1 MNRNIAKPFTTT
13 LSLLD
18 VASDKTHKYKCFHGE
33 DVQLTVNVVGE
44 EKRRVDLS
52 NTRVKI
58 YFALDKNVNEPI
70 YRQDTGIVVD
80 NLGVITVMLEKSY
93 IRIGNNV
100 LKIVLYDE
108 DQTVFLQPL
117 IISCIDPL
125 IGEVADLE
133 IPDDIDVRDELSDI
147 RRIIGDLQDFDDDLG
162 REIIEVR
169 NEYGTVGERLDNF
182 DSQLDTKASKQD
194 FDDLGREII
203 EARNEYGTVGRRL
216 DNFDSQLD
224 NIENEKATK
233 QEVDVERKR
242 IDSFTSLDEGSTT
255 GDAELIDGRTGADG
269 VVYSNIGNAIRT
281 QVTNMNNDISDLD
294 IFKRYNL
301 ATSLESGMCRN
312 GSVVSVAGTYHTNKI
327 FLRKGKKVYANN
339 TRGTYGSNREAY
351 KITDSGY
358 SVLNRNTEDI
368 SDNYCRYDIQED
380 GYYIFNVIANG
391 CVAYSKDNLS
401 KYVVGC
407 FMPDDVRNISVLYGK
422 SISWIGDSIMEG
434 YGYGGGFAKM
444 IATKYNMTYQN
455 LGNSGA
461 TVASGQKFADGIND
475 RYCIS
480 LNIPNMTKSD
490 YHIFEGGINDYSL
503 SVPLGTFDKTNY
515 NPTLDTTTF
524 AGAFEK
530 ACMNMVNNFHDKK
543 YGYIFVHRI
552 ATLTD
557 KFEEYKNIA
566 IQILKKWGIP
576 YCDLDTLVPP
586 LNLVTTLKQTYTAN
600 ADGWH
605 PNELGYKLFYVPKVI
620 AFLESL

>member
-1 MNRNIAKPFTTT
+1 MITKVINVNLHQPIYEKLTAKQGDIASRYLLFHLLDGDKPF
-13 LSLLD
+13 
-18 VASDKTHKYKCFHGE
+18 
-33 DVQLTVNVVGE
+33 
-44 EKRRVDLS
+44 DLS
-52 NTRVKI
+52 NKTVRVYAIKP
-58 YFALDKNVNEPI
+58 DKTEIFNDLTINDARKGYCTLELTS
-70 YRQDTGIVVD
+70 QCLASAGVVKME
-80 NLGVITVMLEKSY
+80 LYISESGKVLTSIPFELEVIKCINTTDS
-93 IRIGNNV
+93 
-100 LKIVLYDE
+100 
-108 DQTVFLQPL
+108 
-117 IISCIDPL
+117 IISTNEFSAL
-125 IGEVADLE
+125 NEALG
-133 IPDDIDVRDELSDI
+133 S
-147 RRIIGDLQDFDDDLG
+147 LQDYNNLKS
-162 REIIEVR
+162 EVIQAR
-169 NEYGTVGERLDNF
+169 KTYVNVGARLN
-182 DSQLDTKASKQD
+182 D
-194 FDDLGREII
+194 FDW
-203 EARNEYGTVGRRL
+203 
-216 DNFDSQLD
+216 QLD

-281 QVTNMNNDISDLD
+281 QVTNTNNDISDLD

-301 ATSLESGMCRN
+301 ATSLESGMYRN

-339 TRGTYGSNREAY
+339 TIGIYGTNREAY

-391 CVAYSKDNLS
+391 CVAYSKYNLS
-401 KYVVGC
+401 KYVMGC

-455 LGNSGA
+455 LGHSGA

-530 ACMNMVNNFHDKK
+530 ACMNMVDNFHDKK